1 VKSLYCQ
8 NNKCSTYRNLCNV
21 NDIYPDYHIILNKL
35 KSASTVPNE
44 AKPSVGIG
52 YIELYVFKNRG
63 TDPVPDAIVTVY
75 ARIGEEEAVPV
86 KTFPTTTNPITFE
99 LPVAHPS
106 GTLIRGPEYFFT
118 TYNMQIEAEGY
129 YLVNVLNIRMFDGI
143 TTNFD
148 INLIE
153 ASPGEAVQEKIIY
166 IPPHPRDVMYNK
178 CKT

>member
-1 VKSLYCQ
+1 MYYQ
-8 NNKCSTYRNLCNV
+8 NNKYITYRNLCNV

-44 AKPSVGIG
+44 IKPSEGIG
-52 YIELYVFKNRG
+52 AIELYVFKNRG
-63 TDPVPDAIVTVY
+63 KDPVPDAMVTVY
-75 ARIGEEEAVPV
+75 ARVGEEDAVTV

-106 GTLIRGPEYFFT
+106 GTLIRGPEYYFT
-118 TYNMQIEAEGY
+118 TYDLKIEADGY
-129 YLVNVLNIRMFDGI
+129 FLVNVLNIRMFPGV

-153 ASPGEAVQEKIIY
+153 AVPGEPVQERVIY
-166 IPPHPRDVMYNK
+166 IPPHPRDVIINK
-178 CKT
+178 ATN